1 MNEEPKAIWNY
12 VRLVL
17 GKWWVI
23 TIEIVLV
30 SMDVV
35 ERLLGTWL
43 LPPLW
48 VKVTVGIVVLFIAQ
62 YRVYRA
68 QHKESLAGA
77 NRKDRIS
84 KLAECMRTG
93 RQFFYKPLEPN
104 GWIKWASDLD
114 DWMTNTFRTLQSDFG
129 GLAVEKF
136 VNDAGLNDAS
146 FPGVPAEFQ
155 KRMLILNRRLQ
166 NLNAIAERVDTYL

>member
-1 MNEEPKAIWNY
+1 METELKAAWDY
-12 VRLVL
+12 ARLVL

-43 LPPLW
+43 LPPRW
-48 VKVTVGIVVLFIAQ
+48 VKVTVGILVLVIAQ

-68 QHKESLAGA
+68 EQKQLVTGADRKERLA
-77 NRKDRIS
+77 

-93 RQFFYKPLEPN
+93 RQFFYKPLDPD

-114 DWMTNTFRTLQSDFG
+114 DWMSKTFRMLQTDFAA
-129 GLAVEKF
+129 LAVEKF
-136 VNDAGLNDAS
+136 VNDAGLKDGS

-155 KRMLILNRRLQ
+155 KRMLILNRRLE
-166 NLNAIAERVDTYL
+166 NLGAIAERTDTYL